1 MKKEPH
7 DNFWQNGGA
16 TILMWGAI
24 AVCLAIIGGVV
35 YGVFKMVQYG
45 FGG

>member
-1 MKKEPH
+1 MNMPF
-7 DNFWQNGGA
+7 NFPQQGVL
-16 TILMWGAI
+16 TILAWLAI
-24 AVCLAIIGGVV
+24 AGVLSIIGGVI